1 MMICSDIRIL
11 FILKWALFVLSVV
24 LTLVLVVIAFKKRNE
39 KVCGE
44 LFIFKIC
51 LPYPL
56 VIGIV
61 VAGIICLI
69 IFFIFFE
76 VVD

>member
-1 MMICSDIRIL
+1 
-11 FILKWALFVLSVV
+11 
-24 LTLVLVVIAFKKRNE
+24 VLVVIAFKKRNE

-44 LFIFKIC
+44 LFISKIC

-56 VIGIV
+56 VIGLI

-76 VVD
+76 MVD